1 MFYSSWYTKMKI
13 IIKKKTFHTSLSKKK
28 RMYMLVTSERKKY
41 IDKLNGGYDQIILLY
56 IYIYIYK

>member
-13 IIKKKTFHTSLSKKK
+13 IIKKQLFTPPYLKK

-56 IYIYIYK
+56 IYIWNDFV

>member
-1 MFYSSWYTKMKI
+1 
-13 IIKKKTFHTSLSKKK
+13 
-28 RMYMLVTSERKKY
+28 MLVTSERKKY